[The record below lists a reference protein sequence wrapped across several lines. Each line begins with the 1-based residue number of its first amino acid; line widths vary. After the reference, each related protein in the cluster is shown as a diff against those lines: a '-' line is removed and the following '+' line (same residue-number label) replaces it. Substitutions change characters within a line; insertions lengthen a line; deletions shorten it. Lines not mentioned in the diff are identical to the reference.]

1 MPSTKIFNSIN
12 KPRSKFFYN
21 ESFHP
26 EYLNTLYID
35 SLIKRK
41 FHERKLEI
49 NKPRSKFLLSINSSK
64 SCRLN
69 IYIYT
74 LITTSITN
82 VSCPLKLRV
91 LYYVETRRTSVNIST
106 EQSCVRPR
114 RRWNFEKPLISGIF
128 SSLSLFF
135 SLSIRLSLCPLAE
148 TTHGWR
154 ALTRPAAIIKL

>member
-35 SLIKRK
+35 LLIKRK

-74 LITTSITN
+74 HHN
-82 VSCPLKLRV
+82 VDNKR
-91 LYYVETRRTSVNIST
+91 
-106 EQSCVRPR
+106 
-114 RRWNFEKPLISGIF
+114 K
-128 SSLSLFF
+128 
-135 SLSIRLSLCPLAE
+135 LSIKATCALLRGNKANVREHFNGAE
-148 TTHGWR
+148 LRETASSMEFR
-154 ALTRPAAIIKL
+154 KAIN